1 MQKYGDGVFVLALL
15 PLEVWALVVAFLFA
29 LLQGIVSDGRWL
41 WHFAW
46 CCSGQNGLV
55 VAFVPRCCLA
65 TLRKCDGV
73 KVLVVAF
80 GSVSLSDRYRQWHF
94 VLGAGVDERKDEY
107 WWWRLLC
114 GVAATG
120 KGYNRMVMGRRDFWW
135 CAGEPVHQNKFSAYL
150 VRPRSSWS
158 DKK

>member
-65 TLRKCDGV
+65 TLRKCDDGRV
-73 KVLVVAF
+73 FGGDVWLCVTTGQISAMAF
-80 GSVSLSDRYRQWHF
+80 CSRCW
-94 VLGAGVDERKDEY
+94 
-107 WWWRLLC
+107 
-114 GVAATG
+114 
-120 KGYNRMVMGRRDFWW
+120 GR
-135 CAGEPVHQNKFSAYL
+135 
-150 VRPRSSWS
+150 
-158 DKK
+158 